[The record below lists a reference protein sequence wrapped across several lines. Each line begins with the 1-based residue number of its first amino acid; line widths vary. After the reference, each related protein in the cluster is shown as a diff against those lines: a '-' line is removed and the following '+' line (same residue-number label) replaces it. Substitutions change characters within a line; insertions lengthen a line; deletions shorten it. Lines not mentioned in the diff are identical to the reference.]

1 MGFGDV
7 KGFLWR
13 FWLGDE
19 TDPGI
24 RFWLLAKTDVDGN
37 LKISDSK
44 KRLIF
49 YMLYYAYKKLVAFC
63 SLFFC

>member
-1 MGFGDV
+1 MRFV
-7 KGFLWR
+7 QFL
-13 FWLGDE
+13 FFKHALVDE
-19 TDPGI
+19 
-24 RFWLLAKTDVDGN
+24 TDVDGN

>member
-1 MGFGDV
+1 MEVLARKQIPGAGGGTTAAPGFR
-7 KGFLWR
+7 FL
-13 FWLGDE
+13 
-19 TDPGI
+19 
-24 RFWLLAKTDVDGN
+24 LLAKTDVDGN